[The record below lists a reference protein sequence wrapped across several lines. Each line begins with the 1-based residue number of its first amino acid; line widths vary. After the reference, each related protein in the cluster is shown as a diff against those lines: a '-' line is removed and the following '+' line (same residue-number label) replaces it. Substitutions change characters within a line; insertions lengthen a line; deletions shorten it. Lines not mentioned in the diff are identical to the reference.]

1 MPMRITILASVL
13 LIVAGAV
20 SVRAATD
27 EAPPWLQQLTKQ
39 PVPTYD
45 KDVPA
50 VVLQD
55 EQRVTVS
62 EDGKITTVR
71 TYAVRLILREGRD
84 YAHASEFYEND
95 AGKVK
100 ELKAWLIRTNGVV
113 KKYDKDQ
120 TIDAVE
126 DPNDIYNESRL
137 KMIDASDDADAGAI
151 FGYQSTTEEHSI
163 FSQDIWAFQ
172 YRLPVL
178 SS

>member
-1 MPMRITILASVL
+1 MRVKFLASTL
-13 LIVAGAV
+13 LILGIAVVA
-20 SVRAATD
+20 RAAGD
-27 EAPPWLQQLTKQ
+27 EAPPWLQQLAKQ

-62 EDGKITTVR
+62 EDGKITTIR
-71 TYAVRLILREGRD
+71 TYAVRLLLREGRD
-84 YAHASEFYEND
+84 YAHAAEFYEND

-100 ELKAWLIRTNGVV
+100 ELKAWLIRASGAV

-126 DPNDIYNESRL
+126 DPNDIYNESRMKL
-137 KMIDASDDADAGAI
+137 IDASDDADAGAI
-151 FGYQSTTEEHSI
+151 FGYQATTEERSI
-163 FSQDIWAFQ
+163 FSQDIWAF
-172 YRLPVL
+172 
-178 SS
+178 